1 MSRSDYIFL
10 GCLGQKYREKAEE
23 FERKRLFECSAENY
37 KVAGECFEK
46 AEEIAKSDLMQE
58 HGASA
63 LKKSYCQRKSK
74 EMKVK
79 SIEQE
84 SSASFRHSGK

>member
-1 MSRSDYIFL
+1 MSRSDYIFF

-46 AEEIAKSDLMQE
+46 AE
-58 HGASA
+58 
-63 LKKSYCQRKSK
+63 
-74 EMKVK
+74 
-79 SIEQE
+79 
-84 SSASFRHSGK
+84 